1 MYQKLPFNGSHFQ
14 LGCPACCVRRRAQ
27 DLDNFTAPSPTAGAE
42 LHPLLA
48 ACSPHPCFLKDTN
61 PPGSACKAKFPRQLR
76 PFHIHCGVPGPSP
89 TAVPS
94 KLTSGPRA
102 LAGRAVAWG
111 WWQQLHPGPMLGATL
126 SGPTAD
132 FPLPTI
138 PTPGTKEVFQAAKK
152 SYAGSSFE
160 T

>member
-1 MYQKLPFNGSHFQ
+1 MQSMYQKLSFNGSHFQ

-76 PFHIHCGVPGPSP
+76 PFQY
-89 TAVPS
+89 T
-94 KLTSGPRA
+94 LWGPRTFSHCCSLKA
-102 LAGRAVAWG
+102 NLRSPCPGWQGCGMGLVAAAASWPHARC
-111 WWQQLHPGPMLGATL
+111 HPIWSHCWFSPSHYPYPRHQGG
-126 SGPTAD
+126 
-132 FPLPTI
+132 FPSC
-138 PTPGTKEVFQAAKK
+138 KE
-152 SYAGSSFE
+152 E
-160 T
+160 LRR

>member
-1 MYQKLPFNGSHFQ
+1 MAVISSLAVLLAVSGEELRTWTTSQHRVPLQ
-14 LGCPACCVRRRAQ
+14 V
-27 DLDNFTAPSPTAGAE
+27 